1 MRSPEATSLSRATNF
16 NRTNVERF
24 FSFLRQVIEKYN
36 FDGSD
41 IWNVDET
48 GVTTVQSPDRVIA
61 RRGAKQADAMTSGE
75 RGVLVSVA
83 CAVQAH
89 GNATPPPLLCIPL

>member
-16 NRTNVERF
+16 NHTNVERF

-41 IWNVDET
+41 KWNVDET

-61 RRGAKQADAMTSGE
+61 RRGAKQTDAMTSGE
-75 RGVLVSVA
+75 RGA
-83 CAVQAH
+83 CVGSMRCAS
-89 GNATPPPLLCIPL
+89 TWKCDPPLLCIPL